1 MFARMFTAQTGRG
14 RLIAVGLLLV
24 AVAMGLAACRGFFGQ
39 APIAL
44 LVIDAGGDSEIPVV
58 VDFDISG
65 STDPDGTIVA
75 YVLDYGDGSTP
86 LEGVDVTDAITYTY
100 DVAGTYTVVLTVTDN
115 DGRVAMANQTITI
128 GPVMITF
135 AANRIANY
143 DIFRMESDGSGQAA
157 VFTTNTVDELFPN
170 LVRRTRDWIA
180 YAAEDGADWNIW
192 KMNVSGGGRTQ
203 LTLETGS
210 NQIQPSW
217 SYDATKIA
225 YASNDTQTPSQ
236 TTWEIWT
243 MTSTGATQAQL
254 TLQTPSWAIAPAYS
268 PVNNDLVFVSDK
280 NSTGDSSLWK
290 READGTTSELY
301 DTGEANGRAGD
312 ASPAIAGLGVDL
324 ELPTDAGISVPSWS
338 PDGDYIAFAR
348 QRGTGEID
356 IYVVED
362 DGSDPKSLEA
372 FITAEYE
379 VTNTAITTDDD
390 EFCPFWL
397 EDDSGIAYVK
407 DDGTGA
413 YQIYVVEFATGTVT
427 KLTSLGDNVSPASE
441 R

>member
-1 MFARMFTAQTGRG
+1 MFARMFTARTGRG
-14 RLIAVGLLLV
+14 RFIAVGLLLV

-44 LVIDAGGDSEIPVV
+44 LVIDAGGDSEIPVA
-58 VDFDISG
+58 VDFDISE

-115 DGRVAMANQTITI
+115 DGRVAMVNQTFTI

-135 AANRIANY
+135 AANRIASY
-143 DIFRMESDGSGQAA
+143 DIFRMQSDGTGQAA

-192 KMNVSGGGRTQ
+192 KMNVTGGGRTQ
-203 LTLETGS
+203 LTRETGS

-243 MTSTGATQAQL
+243 MTSTGDTQTQL

-280 NSTGDSSLWK
+280 DSTGDSSLWM
-290 READGTTSELY
+290 READGTTFELY
-301 DTGEANGRAGD
+301 DTGDVGGRAGD
-312 ASPAIAGLGVDL
+312 ASPAIAGLAVGL

-338 PDGDYIAFAR
+338 PDGAHIAFAR

-356 IYVVED
+356 IYIVESS
-362 DGSDPKSLEA
+362 GSSPETLED
-372 FITAEYE
+372 FVNGETGTA
-379 VTNTAITTDDD
+379 TNITTDDD

-397 EDDSGIAYVK
+397 EDNSGIAYVK

-427 KLTSLGDNVSPASE
+427 KLTALGDNLSPASE